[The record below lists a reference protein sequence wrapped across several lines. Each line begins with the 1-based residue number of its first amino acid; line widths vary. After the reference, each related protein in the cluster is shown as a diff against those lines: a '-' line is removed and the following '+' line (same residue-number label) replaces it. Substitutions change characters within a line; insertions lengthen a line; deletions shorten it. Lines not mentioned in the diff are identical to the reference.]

1 MVILSEKGGEAFAS
15 AQGVYVDWRERATSF
30 ETVAGAYNTG
40 MILSGVEQA
49 RRVSVG
55 AVSHDFFDV
64 LGARPVLGRPISRD
78 EDQPGRAS
86 VALLG
91 AEFWRSE
98 FSGNPNVLGRTL
110 VLNGKIFT
118 VTGVIPDGFRFAH
131 FGAIDVWVPMA
142 ANRNSRGGGNVVA
155 IGRLARASPGK
166 PPRRKW
172 TRSCNRSAA
181 STWRTRGRMLW

>member
-1 MVILSEKGGEAFAS
+1 
-15 AQGVYVDWRERATSF
+15 
-30 ETVAGAYNTG
+30 

-64 LGARPVLGRPISRD
+64 LGVRPVLGRPISRD